1 VRTAVEAQITGKTGW
16 KVVTLDAAGAEVDTL
31 HETPPTPGTTVAT
44 TLSQPVQAAAEGA
57 VESVQQQAMIVALQP
72 STGEVLAV
80 AQNAAA
86 DAAGPIAL
94 IGRYPPGSTFKVVTA
109 TAALQAGAVNVDS
122 PVPCPGSTVID
133 GRSIPNNDG
142 FDLGTVPLHTAFARS
157 CNTTFARLA
166 ADLPAPALPD
176 AARQLGLGIDFVMA
190 GATTVTGS
198 VPAGDTTVARA
209 EAGFGQGAVV
219 ASPFGMALVAAAVA
233 KGAMPTPILIRGTT
247 TTANASPP
255 SVPAAVTDPLR
266 AMMREVVTT
275 GTGRVLAGSGEVY
288 GKTGTAQ
295 FGDGTHS
302 HGWFIGYRGDLA
314 FAVLIVD
321 AGTSTPAV
329 QAAARF
335 LDATG

>member
-1 VRTAVEAQITGKTGW
+1 
-16 KVVTLDAAGAEVDTL
+16 
-31 HETPPTPGTTVAT
+31 
-44 TLSQPVQAAAEGA
+44 
-57 VESVQQQAMIVALQP
+57 
-72 STGEVLAV
+72 
-80 AQNAAA
+80 
-86 DAAGPIAL
+86 
-94 IGRYPPGSTFKVVTA
+94 
-109 TAALQAGAVNVDS
+109 
-122 PVPCPGSTVID
+122 VID
-133 GRSIPNNDG
+133 GRWIPNNDE

-166 ADLPAPALPD
+166 ADLPAAALPG
-176 AARQLGLGIDFVMA
+176 AARQLGLGMDFVMA

-198 VPAGDTTVARA
+198 VPAGHTTVARA

-233 KGAMPTPILIRGTT
+233 KGALPTPILIRGTT
-247 TTANASPP
+247 TTADASPP

-275 GTGRVLAGSGEVY
+275 GTGHVLARSGEVY

-302 HGWFIGYRGDLA
+302 HGWFVGYRGDIA

-321 AGTSTPAV
+321 AGTSTLAV